1 MSKPPSLPVLLLCGL
16 LCWTNAWTPLG
27 SRHKVYRL
35 PKPNSVRRFERG
47 TVVRLLS
54 LDDDAMMASGTPF
67 LLIMALV
74 LGFSAQ
80 GFINQM
86 TKGDQ
91 GLGAFLKDGSGYN
104 KSAFRPQSRET
115 SSSDPLPWLSLPKL
129 DFVDVAGQEDKTLV
143 KLERIRQE
151 MNKKLQE
158 GKVEE
163 ATELRDTLQQLMQES
178 GIEYETNDSVWQ

>member
-1 MSKPPSLPVLLLCGL
+1 M
-16 LCWTNAWTPLG
+16 PLA
-27 SRHKVYRL
+27 SRHEVRHL
-35 PKPNSVRRFERG
+35 PKPNSRLRPRFERG
-47 TVVRLLS
+47 STVVRSLS
-54 LDDDAMMASGTPF
+54 LDNDAMMASSTPF

-86 TKGDQ
+86 IKGDQ

-104 KSAFRPQSRET
+104 KSAFRSEESRET
-115 SSSDPLPWLSLPKL
+115 FSSDPLPWLSLPKL
-129 DFVDVAGQEDKTLV
+129 DFVEVAGQKDEILV
-143 KLERIRQE
+143 ELERIRQE

-163 ATELRDTLQQLMQES
+163 ATDLRDTLQKLMEER